1 MNQDAANLIR
11 TMERQIIE
19 GELSPGKAL
28 IAMMDWT
35 YADALNQCE
44 KVAKM
49 ELDNM
54 FRSVVSTAAHYI
66 EARAK

>member
-44 KVAKM
+44 KASKM
-49 ELDNM
+49 EAHPAFVCGCGN
-54 FRSVVSTAAHYI
+54 AAHYI
-66 EARAK
+66 NERAK